1 MIRFQFSK
9 ILFVRIVYTLVVMLN
24 FFLMPFA
31 HSQEKPDYYL
41 KEIVVTANRF
51 PDNLTDINR
60 SVTIIGSDQIAKS
73 TAKSVEELLEYVAGV
88 DVRQRGSFGV
98 QADVSI
104 RGSSSEQTL
113 ILIDGIKV
121 NDPQTGHHNLNLPVS
136 LYDIEKIE
144 MLRGQGSRLYG
155 PNAFGGVINI
165 ITKKGNTKNNNL
177 SLSVGDFGFLM
188 GSGSFSIP
196 YRFGGSKISIA
207 HKKSNGYHSNT
218 DFKISTVYCTNV
230 FNLASAKSDI
240 SFGYLNKEYGA
251 YAFYSDIYPN
261 EWEKINTTFVNFSSS
276 IRKSKYAVFPKIYWR
291 RNFDDF
297 VLDRDK
303 PDWYRN
309 EHTTDV
315 YGGEI
320 HFNMISQFGTTA
332 VGAEVTRETINSTNL
347 GNHQRSNFGFYF
359 EHKSVFKKITFVPG
373 ASSYYYSN
381 WGWKIYPGF
390 DVGYQITT
398 GLRLYGSAG
407 HSFRVPNFT
416 ELYYSSPANQ
426 GNVNLKPE
434 QAWSYEAGLNW
445 SKEWLNGKITLF
457 QRNGEQLIDWVRDSP
472 EMVWQS
478 RNIANVNTNGVE
490 IAIDLKTDI
499 GGKNFALS
507 QIRSSY
513 VFLNSNREKSSL
525 ESKYILNYLRHKL
538 LLNIEIN
545 AFNNIYQNFSCR
557 YEDRVSY
564 KDLFLLD
571 SKTSWKFR
579 KINFFLEL
587 TNILDTTYV
596 EAGFVP
602 MPGRWAM
609 LGFELNF
616 NN

>member
-1 MIRFQFSK
+1 MHLETVLTQMRHMRLSAMADSLQHR
-9 ILFVRIVYTLVVMLN
+9 L
-24 FFLMPFA
+24 
-31 HSQEKPDYYL
+31 
-41 KEIVVTANRF
+41 ANG
-51 PDNLTDINR
+51 DHKDL
-60 SVTIIGSDQIAKS
+60 SH
-73 TAKSVEELLEYVAGV
+73 EEFISLL
-88 DVRQRGSFGV
+88 
-98 QADVSI
+98 
-104 RGSSSEQTL
+104 
-113 ILIDGIKV
+113 V
-121 NDPQTGHHNLNLPVS
+121 ND
-136 LYDIEKIE
+136 E
-144 MLRGQGSRLYG
+144 
-155 PNAFGGVINI
+155 
-165 ITKKGNTKNNNL
+165 
-177 SLSVGDFGFLM
+177 
-188 GSGSFSIP
+188 
-196 YRFGGSKISIA
+196 
-207 HKKSNGYHSNT
+207 HSARHT
-218 DFKISTVYCTNV
+218 
-230 FNLASAKSDI
+230 
-240 SFGYLNKEYGA
+240 
-251 YAFYSDIYPN
+251 
-261 EWEKINTTFVNFSSS
+261 
-276 IRKSKYAVFPKIYWR
+276 RKLTR
-291 RNFDDF
+291 
-297 VLDRDK
+297 
-303 PDWYRN
+303 
-309 EHTTDV
+309 
-315 YGGEI
+315 
-320 HFNMISQFGTTA
+320 MIGRA
-332 VGAEVTRETINSTNL
+332 
-347 GNHQRSNFGFYF
+347 
-359 EHKSVFKKITFVPG
+359 
-373 ASSYYYSN
+373 
-381 WGWKIYPGF
+381 
-390 DVGYQITT
+390 
-398 GLRLYGSAG
+398 
-407 HSFRVPNFT
+407 
-416 ELYYSSPANQ
+416 
-426 GNVNLKPE
+426 NLKPE